1 MKAVESKIGSRVIE
15 HLQQQLANAFVLYM
29 NYKKYHWETYGPL
42 FPELHQL
49 FDAHASSVLAAI
61 DELAERIRM
70 LGGHPISDPRKLLE
84 RSRVFVGTA
93 KTTRQM
99 VEESGTNER
108 TVIVEV
114 RDGAQEANDSGDPGS
129 ADLFS
134 RLVQMHE
141 KHLWF
146 LTEILKSDD
155 ALVA

>member
-1 MKAVESKIGSRVIE
+1 MKAVQPKTGAKVIE
-15 HLQQQLANAFVLYM
+15 HLQQQLANAFVLYV

-42 FPELHQL
+42 FPELHRL
-49 FDAHASSVLAAI
+49 FDAHASSVLATV

-70 LGGHPISDPRKLLE
+70 LGGRPVADSRKLAE
-84 RSRVFVGTA
+84 KSRVVVATA
-93 KTTRQM
+93 ATTRQM
-99 VEESGTNER
+99 VEESATNESA
-108 TVIVEV
+108 VIVEV
-114 RDGAQEANDSGDPGS
+114 REGAQAADDAGDPGS

>member
-1 MKAVESKIGSRVIE
+1 MKAVEPKIESKVIK
-15 HLQQQLANAFVLYM
+15 HLQQQLANAFVLYV

-42 FPELHQL
+42 FPELHRL
-49 FDAHASSVLAAI
+49 FDAHASSVLATI

-70 LGGHPISDPRKLLE
+70 LGGHPISDPRKLVE
-84 RSRVFVGTA
+84 RSRVIVSTA
-93 KTTRQM
+93 KSTRQM
-99 VEESGTNER
+99 VEESARNEK
-108 TVIVEV
+108 TIIVEV
-114 RDGAQEANDSGDPGS
+114 CDGAQEANDSGDPGS

-134 RLVQMHE
+134 RLVRMHE

>member
-1 MKAVESKIGSRVIE
+1 MKADEPKVGSKVIE
-15 HLQQQLANAFVLYM
+15 HLQQQLANAFVLYT

-42 FPELHQL
+42 FSELHRL
-49 FDAHASSVLAAI
+49 FDAHASSVLATI

-70 LGGHPISDPRKLLE
+70 LGGHPIADPRKLVE
-84 RSRVFVGTA
+84 RSRVIVATGA
-93 KTTRQM
+93 TTRQM
-99 VEESGTNER
+99 VEEAGTNER

-114 RDGAQEANDSGDPGS
+114 RDGAQAADDAGDPGTV
-129 ADLFS
+129 DLFS
-134 RLVQMHE
+134 RLVRMHE